1 MKKFFK
7 FTTVVVLAFFVSS
20 CATGTSAK
28 VWSGGQS
35 IEQARAERYNGPK
48 ARLAVVKFID
58 KSAKAGGAFGSGM
71 SDMLTTALFRSN
83 RFILLDRADL
93 DAVISEQD
101 FAAAGRIS
109 AETGAKIGELE
120 GADLLVMGAITA
132 FEPDKIG
139 VGGFFVGAL
148 TLGASIFLASRDD
161 NVPIGAVLYKESYI
175 AIDVKVVDAV
185 TGRVVAVSSVEG
197 KSQNWGG
204 GIIGAVGGGWSRVP
218 VGFGG
223 FASSGVEEALQ
234 ACLNAAVKDIASKTP
249 AQYYRVSDTLDTTP
263 VGLILL
269 PQPVLFEGST
279 PVGIKTPKAM
289 VVRGPDDYK
298 KLLFEL
304 GEPYDSAPKFDW
316 SKNILLAAFAG
327 EKEDRGHR
335 IAIEKVIQR
344 SDALEVHIRQAP
356 PPVANKGDEVVRGPD
371 WPFDVV
377 SIDVATDKPVRFVWD

>member
-1 MKKFFK
+1 MKKLFK
-7 FTTVVVLAFFVSS
+7 FTTVVVLALFVSS

-28 VWSGGQS
+28 VWDGGQS
-35 IEQARAERYNGPK
+35 LSEARAERYNGPK

-58 KSAKAGGAFGSGM
+58 KSAKATGEFGSGM

-93 DAVISEQD
+93 DAVINEQD

-109 AETGAKIGELE
+109 PETGAKIGELE
-120 GADLLVMGAITA
+120 GAELLVMGAITA

-139 VGGFFVGAL
+139 VGGFIIGAL
-148 TLGASIFLASRDD
+148 TLAASIALASQDD
-161 NVPIGAVLYKESYI
+161 NIPIGVVLYKESYI
-175 AIDVKVVDAV
+175 AIDMKVVDAV

-197 KSQNWGG
+197 KSQDWGG

-223 FASSGVEEALQ
+223 FASSGVERAVQ
-234 ACLNAAVKDIASKTP
+234 ACLAAGVKDLTAKTP
-249 AQYYRVSDTLDTTP
+249 ARYYRVTDTLDVTP
-263 VGLILL
+263 VGLVVL
-269 PQPVLFEGST
+269 PHPVSFENST
-279 PVGIKTPKAM
+279 PVGIRTPQAM
-289 VVRGPDDYK
+289 VVRGPEDYK

-304 GEPYDSAPKFDW
+304 GEAYDSAPKFDW
-316 SKNILLAAFAG
+316 SKSVLVAAFAG

-335 IAIEKVIQR
+335 IAIEKAIHRDDV
-344 SDALEVHIRQAP
+344 LEVHIRQAIA
-356 PPVANKGDEVVRGPD
+356 PPVNRDSVAGPD

-377 SIDVATDKPVRFVWD
+377 RIDVVDKPLRFVWD